1 MTSIDTVFALSS
13 GAGRSAVS
21 VIRVSGPACGSLLC
35 SLIGKMPKPRELA
48 LRVVRHPRTGEQ
60 LDKAL
65 AVWLPAPGSFTGEDC
80 AELHLHGSTAVVS
93 AVMAAMAAVNEG
105 HEVAYGEDSVTG
117 KFDEMVRDLFGA
129 NAIGFPMF
137 NGTGA
142 NVVALQAATN
152 RWEAVICASS
162 AHIHADEGGAPEK
175 MAGLKLWTVP
185 TSTGKI
191 TAEQVASQIFD
202 MGVVHRAQPGVV
214 SITQTTEMGTLYQV
228 EEIREI
234 AEMAH
239 KHGLLVHLDGA
250 RISNAAAAL
259 GLSFKQFTTDAGVD
273 LVSLGGTKIGAMAAE
288 AVIITDASSARGKAM
303 AEAMPFL
310 RKTSMQLA
318 SKMRF
323 MSAQLNALFENDAA
337 VALSNARHANAMA
350 ARLYEG
356 VVRISAKHP
365 EVSVE
370 NPAEANAVFP
380 VLPGW
385 LTEKLQ
391 QDYRFYVWNQE
402 TGQVRWMCAWDTTE
416 ADVDGLLQK
425 LEEQLS

>member
-1 MTSIDTVFALSS
+1 VTKNKRGFASDNY
-13 GAGRSAVS
+13 AGV
-21 VIRVSGPACGSLLC
+21 
-35 SLIGKMPKPRELA
+35 
-48 LRVVRHPRTGEQ
+48 H
-60 LDKAL
+60 
-65 AVWLPAPGSFTGEDC
+65 
-80 AELHLHGSTAVVS
+80 S

-117 KFDEMVRDLFGA
+117 KFDQMILELFGP
-129 NAIGFPMF
+129 NALGFPVF

-185 TSTGKI
+185 TSNGKL
-191 TAEQVASQIFD
+191 TAEQVTSQIFD

-214 SITQTTEMGTLYQV
+214 SITQTTELGTLYQV
-228 EEIREI
+228 DEIREI
-234 AEMAH
+234 AHVAH
-239 KHGLLVHLDGA
+239 KHNLLLHLDGA

-259 GLSFKQFTTDAGVD
+259 GVSFMQFTTDAGVD

-288 AVIITDASSARGKAM
+288 AVVITDVTSPRGKAL

-323 MSAQLNALFENDAA
+323 MSAQLIALFENDAA

-365 EVSVE
+365 GVSVE

-380 VLPGW
+380 VLPAW

-416 ADVDGLLQK
+416 EDVDGLLEK
-425 LEEQLS
+425 LQQHLS